1 MPSPSDVPATPVSQP
16 GRIDFLEGM
25 RGIAVLL
32 VILLHLE
39 IPGLIGGGWVGVN
52 SFFVISGFII
62 TLLLLKEHQ
71 RKGRIAFGQFF
82 LRRFLRLV
90 PALVAMLVVMAIAV
104 RFLNTRDCFK
114 IFLREG
120 WWSLGQAINWAQ
132 VYDLVRPAY
141 LAHCWS
147 LAVEWQFY
155 LLWPFILA
163 LLLRL
168 GGVRAALIGTA
179 TLTAL
184 SLGWAVWLAEHG
196 ASFNRFFSATDAR
209 ISSILAG
216 CLVALWWQP
225 RQSHPATTHPWRWE
239 LLAWLCLAALAYETA
254 IWTPFPFDRH
264 VLVHHPLATAAAAL
278 LVVAVLRHPGG
289 YTGRLLGNRLL
300 VWCGTISYGLYL
312 WHFPI
317 FGAVRIGFGLNGQ
330 QATIVWML
338 LTGVPLSF
346 LAAWLSWRLIEAP
359 CQALRHRFS

>member
-1 MPSPSDVPATPVSQP
+1 MPSPSDVPSAPVSQP
-16 GRIDFLEGM
+16 GRIDFLEGL
-25 RGIAVLL
+25 RGVAVLL
-32 VILLHLE
+32 VILLHLQV
-39 IPGLIGGGWVGVN
+39 PGLGGGGWVGVN

-71 RKGRIAFGQFF
+71 RKGRIVFGQFF
-82 LRRFLRLV
+82 LRRFLRLI
-90 PALVAMLVVMAIAV
+90 PALVAMLVVMALAV
-104 RFLNTRDCFK
+104 RFFNTRDCFK

-120 WWSLGQAINWAQ
+120 WWALGQGINWAQ
-132 VYDLVRPAY
+132 VYDLVLPAY

-155 LLWPFILA
+155 LAWPFVLA

-179 TLTAL
+179 VLTTL
-184 SLGWAVWLAEHG
+184 SLGWAAWLADHG
-196 ASFNRFFSATDAR
+196 ASFNRIFSATDAR

-225 RQSHPATTHPWRWE
+225 RQALPGTTHPWRWE
-239 LLAWLCLAALAYETA
+239 LLAWLCLGALAYETA
-254 IWTPFPFDRH
+254 AWVPAPFSHH
-264 VLVHHPLATAAAAL
+264 VLFHHPLATAAAAL
-278 LVVAVLRHPGG
+278 LVVAILRHPRSTAG
-289 YTGRLLGNRLL
+289 TLLGNPLL

-317 FGAVRIGFGLNGQ
+317 FGVITIALGTNGQ
-330 QATIVWML
+330 QTHFWWAL
-338 LTGVPLSF
+338 LLGAPLSF
-346 LAAWLSWRLIEAP
+346 IAAWLSWRLIEAP